1 MIGLDEKAFIQARA
15 AFGLIDEASGH
26 EPFYFGKVNDV
37 EDYAIAGEQYV
48 RLSDYAS
55 LRAENEALRARL
67 ASIRDETLEE
77 AAKRCEALSWHIDMS
92 PDHIRSRRP
101 EDYAAA
107 IRALQTKGQ
116 TNG

>member
-1 MIGLDEKAFIQARA
+1 MVDRFAFPGADWKINPFGNWVRISDFEIVEKRA
-15 AFGLIDEASGH
+15 AEAMANLEACRS
-26 EPFYFGKVNDV
+26 V
-37 EDYAIAGEQYV
+37 
-48 RLSDYAS
+48 AS
-55 LRAENEALRARL
+55 TLRAENEALRAQL